1 MKENFESVDFEF
13 VVLEDDIIVESCLH
27 IGERD

>member
-1 MKENFESVDFEF
+1 MKENFEAIELEL
-13 VVLEDDIIVESCLH
+13 VVLEEDIIVESCVH